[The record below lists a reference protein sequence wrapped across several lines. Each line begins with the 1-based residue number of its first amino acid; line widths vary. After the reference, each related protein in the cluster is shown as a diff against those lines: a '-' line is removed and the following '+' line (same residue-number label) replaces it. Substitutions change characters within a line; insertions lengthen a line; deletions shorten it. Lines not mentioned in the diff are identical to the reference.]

1 MSDPVLFC
9 AVAYAAFLQFMGYH
23 GDVTVYAKDIDSS
36 MYIAET
42 AGDIADEL
50 ALCGGHERE
59 VALISKLG
67 RQAADQAHA
76 LEDRAQRDGTSLRN
90 Y

>member
-1 MSDPVLFC
+1 MPRTST
-9 AVAYAAFLQFMGYH
+9 ASI
-23 GDVTVYAKDIDSS
+23 TSS
-36 MYIAET
+36 KT
-42 AGDIADEL
+42 AGDIADAL

-59 VALISKLG
+59 IALISKLG

-76 LEDRAQRDGTSLRN
+76 LEDRAQHDGTPLRN

>member
-9 AVAYAAFLQFMGYH
+9 AIVYANFVSFMGYH
-23 GDVTVYAKDIDSS
+23 SDLTAYARDIESLD
-36 MYIAET
+36 YLVEEA
-42 AGDIADEL
+42 ADIADAL

-59 VALISKLG
+59 IVLIAKLG

-76 LEDRAQRDGTSLRN
+76 LEDRAQHDGTPLRN